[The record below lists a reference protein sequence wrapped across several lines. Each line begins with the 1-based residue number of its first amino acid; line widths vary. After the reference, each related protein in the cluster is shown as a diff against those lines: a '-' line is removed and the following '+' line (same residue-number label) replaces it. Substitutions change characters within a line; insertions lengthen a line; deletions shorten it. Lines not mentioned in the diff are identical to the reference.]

1 MFEDQGLTVPSY
13 MSGLRN
19 FKMAKLEDTRNP
31 HIDSPEKYPHLKTK
45 KHAPNE
51 TTGKISI

>member
-13 MSGLRN
+13 MSGSRN

-51 TTGKISI
+51 MTGKISI